1 MIKKWVRI
9 LGLGIGLTIFL
20 SQIYQSI
27 LSISTLSIRMDWGW
41 IILGFLAMFL
51 LIALQIFIWKQILN
65 AMEIPL
71 EYLQIAKGYTLSLI
85 PRYIPGSVWG
95 YLNRSEW
102 LNEQY
107 HVPVSQGNVSSLL
120 EVLQVILTAFMALI
134 IFSGVLSG
142 FSFWRFSLVLLLVLL
157 LPILVWKILSLP
169 SILRNRWI
177 PFKIRLSNW
186 LIAVYSGLIQW
197 VILGLSTISLLFG
210 IQGVFTFESLSLQK
224 GALVS
229 FCYTTSWLAGF
240 FVLFIPGG
248 MGIRELSLSFF
259 LTHLV
264 NVPVGF
270 STWIAVLSRLLYS
283 LAELTWIFLSL
294 HLKSSPQ
301 KRINQKGLT

>member
-107 HVPVSQGNVSSLL
+107 HV
-120 EVLQVILTAFMALI
+120 
-134 IFSGVLSG
+134 
-142 FSFWRFSLVLLLVLL
+142 
-157 LPILVWKILSLP
+157 
-169 SILRNRWI
+169 
-177 PFKIRLSNW
+177 
-186 LIAVYSGLIQW
+186 
-197 VILGLSTISLLFG
+197 
-210 IQGVFTFESLSLQK
+210 
-224 GALVS
+224 
-229 FCYTTSWLAGF
+229 
-240 FVLFIPGG
+240 
-248 MGIRELSLSFF
+248 
-259 LTHLV
+259 
-264 NVPVGF
+264 
-270 STWIAVLSRLLYS
+270 
-283 LAELTWIFLSL
+283 
-294 HLKSSPQ
+294 
-301 KRINQKGLT
+301 